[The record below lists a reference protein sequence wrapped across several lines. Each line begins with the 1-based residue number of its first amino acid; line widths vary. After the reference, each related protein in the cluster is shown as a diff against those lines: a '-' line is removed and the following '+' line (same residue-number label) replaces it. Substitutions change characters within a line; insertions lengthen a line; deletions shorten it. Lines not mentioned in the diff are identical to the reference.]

1 MADARR
7 DRAFRRRI
15 AQGVVAGSVL
25 VAFLAAVFAAPPE
38 PWTTDRAGA
47 QPAGDSPAGSLEV
60 LPAAPVQGDTL
71 TFIVRAA
78 PGSEVAVSFNGSPL
92 AVYGAGEGLWRALR
106 GTDPDTAIGSFPA
119 DATIRTAGAAPVAL
133 RRMVA
138 IGPTRFAERHLT
150 LPTGTV
156 ALITPK
162 NLAYEREVLNSALG
176 RRTRKALWRGPFE
189 IPVPGLIDSPYGYL
203 GFYNGVREWWHQGV
217 DFPMADGAAVAAANG
232 GTVVLARMLPLG
244 GGTVVIDHGQGVF
257 TEYLHLSGFVAH
269 EGQNVLQGEV
279 IARIGSTGL
288 VTGPSLH
295 WGLFAGGHWVN
306 PLFWTTLRPKLTE

>member
-1 MADARR
+1 VAS
-7 DRAFRRRI
+7 
-15 AQGVVAGSVL
+15 VVAG
-25 VAFLAAVFAAPPE
+25 FLAGVLAAAPVPG
-38 PWTTDRAGA
+38 TVGRAAA

-60 LPAAPVQGDTL
+60 LPVAPVQGDTL
-71 TFIVRAA
+71 TFIVHAA
-78 PGSEVAVSFNGSPL
+78 PGSTVAVSFNGGPL
-92 AVYGAGEGLWRALR
+92 VVYGAGEGLWRALR
-106 GTDPDTAIGSFPA
+106 GTDPDTATGSFPA
-119 DATIRTAGAAPVAL
+119 DVTIRPAGGAAVAL

-162 NLAYEREVLNSALG
+162 NLAYEREALNTALG
-176 RRTRKALWRGPFE
+176 RRTAKALWRGPFE

-217 DFPMADGAAVAAANG
+217 DFPMADGAPVAAANSG
-232 GTVVLARMLPLG
+232 IVVLARMLPLG

-269 EGQNVLQGEV
+269 EGQNVTQGEV

-306 PLFWTTLRPKLTE
+306 PLFWTILRPNLTE